1 MLSLQSYRTAYEDG
15 TNGNDWAAEQI
26 LEEWFAYAGILV
38 LTSQLRGR
46 DWQVGLEQNAA
57 GWQCDEKL
65 RSNSMANKQGR
76 IPCQALV
83 SVHQDSSLELGLCTA
98 VLLS

>member
-1 MLSLQSYRTAYEDG
+1 MLSLYKGG
-15 TNGNDWAAEQI
+15 TNADSWAAKQI
-26 LEEWFAYAGILV
+26 LKEWFAYAGILV

-46 DWQVGLEQNAA
+46 DWQVGLEQYAA

-76 IPCQALV
+76 ICCQALV
-83 SVHQDSSLELGLCTA
+83 SVHQDSSLGLGLCTA